1 MKIRLGFVSNSS
13 SSSFCIA
20 GLVADLENRFE
31 KLPDGPDKEFVRG
44 LYGDNDWLDEAVEER
59 CYELDL
65 YFGGCGD
72 NYIGLSFTDMLEDET
87 LRDFKQRVIDTIKAD
102 EVLSKI
108 FVDINY
114 NDIAIHE
121 EAWND

>member
-1 MKIRLGFVSNSS
+1 M
-13 SSSFCIA
+13 
-20 GLVADLENRFE
+20 
-31 KLPDGPDKEFVRG
+31 PDGPDKEFVRG
-44 LYGDNDWLDEAVEER
+44 LYGDNDWLDEAVDER
-59 CYELDL
+59 CYGMDL
-65 YFGGCGD
+65 YFGGCED
-72 NYIGLSFTDMLEDET
+72 KYIGLSFADMLEDET